1 MTDLSFLSAPGMAA
15 GFVAE
20 TRPRAHGAGVDLY
33 EYDRVTA
40 HLESLLQWPEA
51 CREAA
56 LRHRAAAERA
66 AGRGRTRTAGE
77 RHRLAA
83 RWFHLAGLIPDPD
96 RARAAELAREADRSM
111 EQSLALLEP
120 QARRLSGDGFAG
132 WLRTP
137 ADAGSEVGGHAGLE
151 VGGGADAEVGGHA
164 SSGVGGGTG
173 SEVGGHADAE
183 ANGKRF
189 PVAVVIPGM
198 DSAKEEFH
206 AVADAL
212 LARGVAVLAIDGP
225 GQGVMGAGTVLDA
238 TGHRSAV
245 SRALDALAEVDSAA
259 DGWGL
264 DLGRIAVVGLSL
276 GGYLAAAVAAHDPRV
291 RAAVLVSGP
300 YRLEWDGFVP
310 FVTATLGLRCGSPDA
325 ARDFADRLDLAALA
339 PQLRGPLLLV
349 EGGDDRIPGMTN
361 AEALAAD
368 LPHAEV
374 LHVPYG
380 NHLLGNAPTDWLPD
394 TADWLA
400 EALLTV

>member
-15 GFVAE
+15 GFAAE

-40 HLESLLQWPEA
+40 PLESLLQWPDA

-66 AGRGRTRTAGE
+66 EGRGRTRTAGE

-83 RWFHLAGLIPDPD
+83 RWFHLAGLVPDPD

-137 ADAGSEVGGHAGLE
+137 ADASTPGG
-151 VGGGADAEVGGHA
+151 V
-164 SSGVGGGTG
+164 
-173 SEVGGHADAE
+173 HAD

-245 SRALDALAEVDSAA
+245 ARALDALAEVDPAA

-276 GGYLAAAVAAHDPRV
+276 GGYLAATVAAHDPRV

-300 YRLEWDGFVP
+300 YRLDWDGFVP
-310 FVTATLGLRCGSPDA
+310 FVTATLGLRCGSPEA

-380 NHLLGNAPTDWLPD
+380 NHLLGNALADWLPD

-400 EALLTV
+400 ETLRTV

>member
-15 GFVAE
+15 GFVAK
-20 TRPRAHGAGVDLY
+20 TRPRANGAGVDLY

-40 HLESLLQWPEA
+40 SLESLLQWPEA
-51 CREAA
+51 CRAAA

-96 RARAAELAREADRSM
+96 RARAAELARDADRSM

-137 ADAGSEVGGHAGLE
+137 ADAGPQ
-151 VGGGADAEVGGHA
+151 
-164 SSGVGGGTG
+164 
-173 SEVGGHADAE
+173 VGGHADAE

-206 AVADAL
+206 AVADAM

-238 TGHRSAV
+238 TGHREAV
-245 SRALDALAEVDSAA
+245 ARALDALAEVDPAA

-276 GGYLAAAVAAHDPRV
+276 GGYLAAAVAAHDRRV

-300 YRLEWDGFVP
+300 YRLEWDRFVP
-310 FVTATLGLRCGSPDA
+310 FVTATLGLRCGGPDA

-380 NHLLGNAPTDWLPD
+380 NHLLGNAPADWLPD
-394 TADWLA
+394 TADWLV
-400 EALLTV
+400 EALLAI

>member
-40 HLESLLQWPEA
+40 PLESLLQWPEA

-56 LRHRAAAERA
+56 LLHRAAAERA

-132 WLRTP
+132 WLRPP
-137 ADAGSEVGGHAGLE
+137 ADAGPQVGGH
-151 VGGGADAEVGGHA
+151 VDAEAGGHEGPQVGGH
-164 SSGVGGGTG
+164 V
-173 SEVGGHADAE
+173 DAE
-183 ANGKRF
+183 AGGHEGPEVGGKRF

-245 SRALDALAEVDSAA
+245 TRALDALAEVDSAA

-310 FVTATLGLRCGSPDA
+310 FVTATLGLRCGGPDA

-380 NHLLGNAPTDWLPD
+380 NHLLGNAPTDWLSD